1 MNCFLSEFWSHN
13 EHGIDASHLR
23 FYFMSQKSLDLIL
36 APLWMWSRVRARQN
50 VLERRRGSRI
60 RNNRLSSVSCPFSSP
75 KSRNSL
81 LNIAWHFCMTGILK
95 MRKCIVKPIYSGRE
109 FYAIYIQ
116 SHSCHTEIG
125 LSNECFIFLG
135 SKKDNLPGNTHYV
148 ISFHV
153 PNRYHAWNLHSPC
166 EGDMRFCLIISITY
180 GVQYVGVKIGHVYI
194 FGFSLFFP

>member
-1 MNCFLSEFWSHN
+1 
-13 EHGIDASHLR
+13 
-23 FYFMSQKSLDLIL
+23 
-36 APLWMWSRVRARQN
+36 MWSRVRARQN

-81 LNIAWHFCMTGILK
+81 LHIAWQFCMTGILK
-95 MRKCIVKPIYSGRE
+95 MRKCIVKPIYSVRE
-109 FYAIYIQ
+109 FYTIYIQ
-116 SHSCHTEIG
+116 SHSFHTEIG
-125 LSNECFIFLG
+125 LSNECCIFLG
-135 SKKDNLPGNTHYV
+135 SEKDNLPGNTHCV

-166 EGDMRFCLIISITY
+166 EGDMRFCLIVSITY

-194 FGFSLFFP
+194 FGFSLFFPCFYSSQTGLFRGDSNYVK